1 MSAYSQQS
9 HSQTKTMILM
19 FIFVGLVSAIFYAF
33 GAINRMPSLIWI
45 GLVVSLGQCLVAYF
59 FGDKLALSSSGAKQL
74 GVDQMLPVQEI
85 VQNLSKVAGIPT
97 PRIFISPDPS
107 PNAFA
112 CGRNPQ
118 NASICLNQGILN
130 LLNRN
135 ELEGVIAH
143 ELSHI
148 KNRDILIMTVSM
160 VLASVIAFLADFG
173 LRSGFM
179 NGFGNNKNNN
189 KNGGIIVIV
198 FYVLLIVVSPIV
210 STLIQMAVSRQREY
224 LADATA
230 VTMTRYPEGLK
241 SALTKLYQSPVP
253 SQHYSTATNHFFISP
268 PKKSWNEKVNGFFS
282 THPSLDDRIN
292 ALDGM

>member
-19 FIFVGLVSAIFYAF
+19 FVFIGLVSGIFYAF
-33 GAINRMPSLIWI
+33 GAISRTPSLIWI
-45 GLVVSLGQCLVAYF
+45 GLFVSFGQCGIAYF
-59 FGDKLALSSSGAKQL
+59 FGDKLALSSSGARQL
-74 GVDQMLPVQEI
+74 ESEEMTSIQEI
-85 VQNLSKVAGIPT
+85 VQNLSKVAGIPV

-112 CGRNPQ
+112 CGRSPK
-118 NASICLNQGILN
+118 NASICLNQGILD
-130 LLNRN
+130 LLNRS

-160 VLASVIAFLADFG
+160 VLASVISFLADFG
-173 LRSGFM
+173 FRSGFM
-179 NGFGNNKNNN
+179 NGFGNKDDNKNR
-189 KNGGIIVIV
+189 GIIVII
-198 FYVLLIVVSPIV
+198 FYILLIVISPIV
-210 STLIQMAVSRQREY
+210 STLIQMAVSRQREF

-230 VTMTRYPEGLK
+230 VTMTRYPTGLK
-241 SALTKLYQSPVP
+241 NALAKLYQSPVP
-253 SQHYSTATNHFFISP
+253 SQHYSTAMNHFFISP
-268 PKKSWNEKVNGFFS
+268 PKKSWNEKINTFFS
-282 THPSLDDRIN
+282 THPSLEERIA

>member
-1 MSAYSQQS
+1 MSAYSKQS

-19 FIFVGLVSAIFYAF
+19 FVFIGLVSAIFYGF
-33 GAINRMPSLIWI
+33 GAITGNGSLAYI
-45 GLVVSLGQCLVAYF
+45 GLFISLGQCGVAYF
-59 FGDKLALSSSGAKQL
+59 FGDKIALASSGAVKL
-74 GVDQMLPVQEI
+74 EENQMLPIQEI
-85 VQNLSKVAGIPT
+85 VQNLAKVAGIPT
-97 PRIFISPDPS
+97 PQIFISPDPS

-112 CGRNPQ
+112 CGRSPK
-118 NASICLNQGILN
+118 NASICLNQGILD

-160 VLASVIAFLADFG
+160 VLASVISFVADFG
-173 LRSGFM
+173 FRM
-179 NGFGNNKNNN
+179 NFLKSDKDSKNN
-189 KNGGIIVIV
+189 GLIVII
-198 FYVLLIVVSPIV
+198 FYAFLIILAPII
-210 STLIQMAVSRQREY
+210 STLIQMAVSRQREF

-253 SQHYSTATNHFFISP
+253 SEHYSTATNHFFISP
-268 PKKSWNEKVNGFFS
+268 PKKSFGEKINGFFS
-282 THPSLDDRIN
+282 THPSLTERIE
-292 ALDGM
+292 ALDSM